1 MYIVAFIWFF
11 NWNSFPL
18 RNFTFL
24 YDGLWITYFFML
36 FINLSTMLAIMKR
49 VFEAYDIKMRLC
61 IKSIRVCNKLRI
73 IILFFKKIRFLMKSF
88 IIFLTLIINNSI
100 TWIGVIFSIFMLYLF
115 LLTTNLL
122 SYLSFLIFV
131 NANFINYL
139 THLL

>member
-1 MYIVAFIWFF
+1 MYIVVFIWFF
-11 NWNSFPL
+11 NWKSFPL
-18 RNFTFL
+18 KTFTFL
-24 YDGLWITYFFML
+24 NDGLWITYFFML

-49 VFEAYDIKMRLC
+49 VFEAYDIKMRFC

-100 TWIGVIFSIFMLYLF
+100 TWIGFISSIFMLYLF

-131 NANFINYL
+131 YANFINYL